1 MIDRLTSGL
10 AALLSLPLAYLAAA
24 FWLGL
29 APTGKPSAPSAEGVE
44 IFLVSNGWHVDLV
57 LPMRQDGQ
65 DWQADLPPSDFQ
77 AADPQAAWI
86 AFGWGDRAFY
96 LETARFE
103 DMRPLTA
110 AKAMLGLGPAV
121 LHVTYAHKPAPGPTI
136 ARRVIKRDQHRRLVA
151 HLAEAFRRGA
161 EGRPI
166 AIPGSG
172 YGQTDAFYEA
182 QGAWGP
188 RLTCNEWIAMALR
201 QAEIPAPLWA
211 PLPEPMLAAWR

>member
-1 MIDRLTSGL
+1 MTL
-10 AALLSLPLAYLAAA
+10 AALLSLPLVYLAAA
-24 FWLGL
+24 FLLGL
-29 APTGKPSAPSAEGVE
+29 APAAPAGRTAFDGVE

-57 LPMRQDGQ
+57 LPMRQDDQ
-65 DWQADLPPSDFQ
+65 DWQADLPPHDFQ

-86 AFGWGDRAFY
+86 AIGWGDRAFY

-121 LHVTYAHKPAPGPTI
+121 LHVTYARRPAPGPTI
-136 ARRVIKRDQHRRLVA
+136 ARWVIGRDQHRRLVA
-151 HLAEAFRRGA
+151 HLADAFRRRA
-161 EGRPI
+161 DGRLI
-166 AIPGSG
+166 AVPGSG
-172 YGQTDAFYEA
+172 YGPADLFYEA
-182 QGAWGP
+182 KGAWGL
-188 RLTCNEWIAMALR
+188 RLTCNEWIARALR

>member
-1 MIDRLTSGL
+1 MIDRLTLGL

-24 FWLGL
+24 FLLGL
-29 APTGKPSAPSAEGVE
+29 APAAPAGRTAFDGVE

-65 DWQADLPPSDFQ
+65 DWQADLPPHDFQ
-77 AADPQAAWI
+77 AADPQAPWI

-103 DMRPLTA
+103 DMRPLTVA
-110 AKAMLGLGPAV
+110 RAMLGLGPAV
-121 LHVTYAHKPAPGPTI
+121 LHVTYARKPAPGPTI
-136 ARRVIKRDQHRRLVA
+136 ARRVINGDQHRRLVG
-151 HLAEAFRRGA
+151 HLADAFRRGA

-172 YGQTDAFYEA
+172 YGKADAFYEA
-182 QGAWGP
+182 TGAWGV
-188 RLTCNEWIAMALR
+188 RLTCNEWIARALR
-201 QAEIPAPLWA
+201 QTGIPAPLWA